1 MKNKYHIFFTGMLS
15 IAFFMGAT
23 VDTKAQDSIA
33 VVSRVNIEHLKAMPD
48 LQLSNTLQ
56 GQAAGLI
63 VIPNTGGIGYA
74 NSTFYVRGQHSNG
87 TNKAIVIIDGIE
99 RPIDDIL
106 PEEIESIEVL

>member
-63 VIPNTGGIGYA
+63 VIIREVSVMPTRHFMFGDN
-74 NSTFYVRGQHSNG
+74 
-87 TNKAIVIIDGIE
+87 IVTE
-99 RPIDDIL
+99 LTRL
-106 PEEIESIEVL
+106 S

>member
-48 LQLSNTLQ
+48 LQLSNT
-56 GQAAGLI
+56 
-63 VIPNTGGIGYA
+63 
-74 NSTFYVRGQHSNG
+74 
-87 TNKAIVIIDGIE
+87 
-99 RPIDDIL
+99 
-106 PEEIESIEVL
+106 

>member
-63 VIPNTGGIGYA
+63 VIPNTGVSVMPTRHFMFGD
-74 NSTFYVRGQHSNG
+74 N
-87 TNKAIVIIDGIE
+87 IVTELI
-99 RPIDDIL
+99 RL
-106 PEEIESIEVL
+106 S

>member
-1 MKNKYHIFFTGMLS
+1 
-15 IAFFMGAT
+15 
-23 VDTKAQDSIA
+23 
-33 VVSRVNIEHLKAMPD
+33 MPD

-106 PEEIESIEVL
+106 PEEIESIEVFEGCVCQDSLWCAGYEWRYLSAY

>member
-56 GQAAGLI
+56 G
-63 VIPNTGGIGYA
+63 
-74 NSTFYVRGQHSNG
+74 
-87 TNKAIVIIDGIE
+87 
-99 RPIDDIL
+99 
-106 PEEIESIEVL
+106 

>member
-74 NSTFYVRGQHSNG
+74 NSTFYVRGDLKSTRLNSSHQPQSRMPSS
-87 TNKAIVIIDGIE
+87 A
-99 RPIDDIL
+99 
-106 PEEIESIEVL
+106 

>member
-48 LQLSNTLQ
+48 IATLQ
-56 GQAAGLI
+56 YIARASGRFDC
-63 VIPNTGGIGYA
+63 Y
-74 NSTFYVRGQHSNG
+74 S
-87 TNKAIVIIDGIE
+87 
-99 RPIDDIL
+99 
-106 PEEIESIEVL
+106 